1 MEARKLDF
9 TPERKER
16 IYVSDRAEVLPL
28 KHPESRKSEGGL
40 FLIKALSI
48 FMLFGLFTVLGIF
61 LKGYAGIS
69 ALQAEVSTIEKTKRQ
84 LLTEKAD
91 LTAELEGLKAS
102 LKIQEEA
109 KYKLGMIYPTAD
121 QIVYL
126 TVEDPREHKKESES
140 VNIIQE
146 VKALFTSK
154 P

>member
-1 MEARKLDF
+1 MEARKLDL
-9 TPERKER
+9 TPEKNKK
-16 IYVSDRAEVLPL
+16 IFISGSTDVLPL
-28 KHPESRKSEGGL
+28 KHSESRRLQGGL

-48 FMLFGLFTVLGIF
+48 FMLLGLFAVLGIF

-69 ALQAEVSTIEKTKRQ
+69 ALQAEVSTIEKMKRQ
-84 LLTEKAD
+84 LLSEKAD

-109 KYKLGMIYPTAD
+109 KYKLGMIYPTAE

-126 TVEDPREHKKESES
+126 TVEDSTENRNESEK

-146 VKALFTSK
+146 IKQLFNSE